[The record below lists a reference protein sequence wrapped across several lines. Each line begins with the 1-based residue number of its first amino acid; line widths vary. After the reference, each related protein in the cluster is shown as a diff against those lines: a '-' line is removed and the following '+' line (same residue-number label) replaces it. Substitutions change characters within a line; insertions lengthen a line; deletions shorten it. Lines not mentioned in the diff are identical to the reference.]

1 MEKTLVLVKPKAVLR
16 GLTGHIVARYEN
28 KGLKLAAL
36 KMVDAT
42 KEQLE
47 RHYEEHKGKP
57 FYESLLDTMLSGPIV
72 ALLLEGDQ
80 AVSAVRLINGATDPV
95 KASPGSVRG
104 DYGLEI
110 EHNIVHGA
118 DSLESAQREIAIW
131 FPEKKEN
138 E

>member
-1 MEKTLVLVKPKAVLR
+1 MEKTLVLIKPKAVLR
-16 GLTGHIVARYEN
+16 GLTGHIIARYES

-47 RHYEEHKGKP
+47 RHYEEHQGKP
-57 FYESLLDTMLSGPIV
+57 FYESLLESMLSGPIV
-72 ALLLEGDQ
+72 ALMLEGDQ
-80 AVSAVRLINGATDPV
+80 AVSAARLINGATNPIE
-95 KASPGSVRG
+95 AAPGSIRG

-118 DSLESAQREIAIW
+118 DVLESAQREISIW
-131 FPEKKEN
+131 FPEKEDN